1 MKKKK
6 ILIILIILVLL
17 LIFTIIGIINIINNK
32 NNNGKTI
39 KESKYSNGD
48 ETVLNTTVH
57 RLNDRNIFFEV
68 EEAVQKYINYI
79 TNSNNSD
86 ILKVLDTAYI
96 NSNSITIDNV
106 ENFINKS
113 YKGMKFEAIQMNEIE
128 GEVIDIYGVYGR
140 IYNAETIE
148 TISYDYFIVLVDK
161 NNFTFM
167 IEPINEN
174 YNNIDQLKLKT
185 NIEKIAEN
193 SANGLEYRN
202 ITDEDVANKYY
213 EYYKNLLTYDV
224 DKAYLLLNSEYK
236 EKRFP
241 TIDSFKKYVNESKNN
256 VPAIMTGYKYD
267 EDTSKY
273 TIKDSN
279 NNYYII
285 HENYIMDFDI
295 KLDAYTVK
303 SSEYDSKYSKLSDS
317 AKISANIEQTIM
329 MINNKDYSTVYSK
342 LDDEFKKNNF
352 DTEAKFETYIKNNL
366 FNNNYW
372 TAENVKQEGN
382 IYICTGTIKD
392 SIAVAAQTKKVSF
405 IIRLNAGTDYTM
417 SFNIK

>member
-167 IEPINEN
+167 I
-174 YNNIDQLKLKT
+174 
-185 NIEKIAEN
+185 
-193 SANGLEYRN
+193 
-202 ITDEDVANKYY
+202 
-213 EYYKNLLTYDV
+213 
-224 DKAYLLLNSEYK
+224 
-236 EKRFP
+236 
-241 TIDSFKKYVNESKNN
+241 
-256 VPAIMTGYKYD
+256 
-267 EDTSKY
+267 
-273 TIKDSN
+273 
-279 NNYYII
+279 
-285 HENYIMDFDI
+285 
-295 KLDAYTVK
+295 
-303 SSEYDSKYSKLSDS
+303 
-317 AKISANIEQTIM
+317 
-329 MINNKDYSTVYSK
+329 
-342 LDDEFKKNNF
+342 
-352 DTEAKFETYIKNNL
+352 
-366 FNNNYW
+366 
-372 TAENVKQEGN
+372 
-382 IYICTGTIKD
+382 
-392 SIAVAAQTKKVSF
+392 
-405 IIRLNAGTDYTM
+405 
-417 SFNIK
+417 